1 MGRRVMGVPQQHL
14 EELENEL
21 ADCTLMGS
29 LSADPEV
36 RSESR
41 RRAEDLQDRIRDL
54 RDLMSR
60 PVSADHSG
68 D

>member
-1 MGRRVMGVPQQHL
+1 MAVLQKQL

-21 ADCTLMGS
+21 SNCTLIGS

-36 RSESR
+36 RAESR
-41 RRAEDLQDRIRDL
+41 RRAEDLQDRIRKL
-54 RDLMSR
+54 RELMSR

-68 D
+68 N